1 MDLPLFGPH
10 GFAHGGKVY
19 IALCPGKFLVQL
31 RGGLFSHGVQLDLKL
46 CGLAGEFLHP
56 ELLRVSEIKA
66 EGLTSGVAVD
76 GIFGG
81 RHQLAVPQNHHHLF
95 HPAVGDLLPIHEAD
109 KIQQDPAAA
118 LGGGGGV
125 VVNGVHPGLVD
136 HLLVNGLFGKR
147 PHMAGDSQPLVLT

>member
-10 GFAHGGKVY
+10 GLAHGGKVC

-31 RGGLFSHGVQLDLKL
+31 RGGLFGHGVQLDLKL
-46 CGLAGEFLHP
+46 RGLARELLHP
-56 ELLRVSEIKA
+56 ELLRVSEIEA
-66 EGLTSGVAVD
+66 EGLASDVAVD

-81 RHQLAVPQNHHHLF
+81 GHQLAVPQNHHHLF
-95 HPAVGDLLPIHEAD
+95 HPAVGDLLPVHEAD

-125 VVNGVHPGLVD
+125 VVDGAHPGLVD

-147 PHMAGDSQPLVLT
+147 PHMAGDSQPLVLA